1 MRQDNRY
8 NPQDDLQNA
17 NQQNQYY
24 EDDYD
29 NEEYYDEED
38 QYYSPEQIERERRYL
53 EQEEKRRAF
62 SNKIKNPFGII
73 DKLDNIDEQ
82 LKYGSSKTK
91 LIFVMASLLGILVLG
106 LLFFFVLK

>member
-1 MRQDNRY
+1 MRQNNRY

-29 NEEYYDEED
+29 NEEYYDEDD

-53 EQEEKRRAF
+53 EQEEKR
-62 SNKIKNPFGII
+62 SLPN
-73 DKLDNIDEQ
+73 
-82 LKYGSSKTK
+82 
-91 LIFVMASLLGILVLG
+91 LITHQENTPMWQ
-106 LLFFFVLK
+106 

>member
-17 NQQNQYY
+17 NQQN
-24 EDDYD
+24 
-29 NEEYYDEED
+29 

-62 SNKIKNPFGII
+62 SNKIKNPFGIK

>member
-8 NPQDDLQNA
+8 NRQNDLQNA

-38 QYYSPEQIERERRYL
+38 QYYSPEEIERERRYL
-53 EQEEKRRAF
+53 EQEEKRQAF
-62 SNKIKNPFGII
+62 EKKIKNPFGIK
-73 DKLDNIDEQ
+73 DKLDNSDEQ
-82 LKYGSSKTK
+82 LRYGSSKTK
-91 LIFVMASLLGILVLG
+91 LIFVMGSLIGILVLG
-106 LLFFFVLK
+106 AIFFFILK

>member
-29 NEEYYDEED
+29 NEEYYDEEWAEGIPD
-38 QYYSPEQIERERRYL
+38 NWEEEYL
-53 EQEEKRRAF
+53 D
-62 SNKIKNPFGII
+62 S
-73 DKLDNIDEQ
+73 LDDEDD
-82 LKYGSSKTK
+82 
-91 LIFVMASLLGILVLG
+91 
-106 LLFFFVLK
+106 